1 MSGDDDLAA
10 RLAEATTVGAAVRVL
25 RRAFAAAGE
34 GALAEARLLVGAVT
48 GLDFTGLVV
57 GADRAVSADERA
69 RLAVAAARRCGG
81 EPIQRVIGRASFYGR
96 SFRLS
101 AETLVP
107 RPDTEVLVSTVLER
121 LEAVS
126 APVIADLGV
135 GSGAILVSLLAE
147 RPTAIGVGADLSLDA
162 LATARANAGAHGVAE
177 RALFVAGS
185 YASMLAAGRFDA
197 IVSNPPYIAS
207 AEIADLDAEVRL
219 HDPRLALDGGADGLD
234 AYRAI
239 ATEAASALREGGFLA
254 LEIGHRQAREVVDL
268 LAAAGWRAIE
278 VVPDLAG
285 RDRVVSALRPEMCGS

>member
-10 RLAEATTVGAAVRVL
+10 RLAEATTVGAAVRAL

-81 EPIQRVIGRASFYGR
+81 EPIQRVIGRASFFGR

-147 RPTAIGVGADLSLDA
+147 RPTAIGVGTDLSLDA
-162 LATARANAGAHGVAE
+162 LATARANAGAHGVAA
-177 RALFVAGS
+177 RTLFVAGS

-234 AYRAI
+234 AYRVI
-239 ATEAASALREGGFLA
+239 AREAAAALREDGFLA
-254 LEIGHRQAREVVDL
+254 LEIGHRQAREVADL

-278 VVPDLAG
+278 VVADLAG